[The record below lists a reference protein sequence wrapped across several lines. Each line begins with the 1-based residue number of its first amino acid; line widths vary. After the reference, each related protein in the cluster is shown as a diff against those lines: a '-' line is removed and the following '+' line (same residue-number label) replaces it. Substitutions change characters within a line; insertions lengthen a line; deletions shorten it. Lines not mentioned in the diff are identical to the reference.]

1 MPQTSVVDLNDVG
14 EGEVQSTAELSQ
26 LLQLYGG
33 FPSSLFVRQEVKMV
47 WGILCNNYI
56 GSSPPNNAY
65 VLVGSPGVGKSAL
78 LVLFCCYLATHHD
91 YNIYLARSLKH
102 AGRTSSPHV
111 LLCFRGKEVTAYPDC
126 RPHHMEA
133 LWATFRTEHVHNL
146 KFLIV
151 GDGYRQAN
159 FESGQLDF
167 FNTCN
172 LLSTSAQYRLTED
185 SNHKLLGV
193 PAWSFQSIQAMARA
207 FGTLEVD
214 ELYAYSGGSVRA
226 FTRDPFDLKMRT
238 ILQCNSVTAHTS
250 VALRE
255 CISGLLD
262 QGIDIMRR
270 LFICNVNREESYVNP
285 NRWLYCVDST
295 IVLKELAAKAT
306 LESFVNNGR
315 DFAIE
320 INNTDYV
327 QTLKELLVQQ
337 MEYTVHPDDLKLI
350 LAKNDDDNWLQQNS
364 GVVEALKRG
373 VATNVVKK
381 VLAKPQM
388 IGSYEIR
395 ALGVPTEG
403 SRGNIHVLVVV
414 PPKEWGDVRPSKAR
428 EGEVQSTAELSQL
441 LQLYG

>member
-1 MPQTSVVDLNDVG
+1 VNNGRDFAIEINNTDYVQTLKELLVQQMEYTVHPDDLKLILAKNDDDNWLQQNSGVVEALKRGVATNVVKKVLAKPQMIGSYEIRALGVPTEGSRGNIHVLVVVPPKEWGDVRPSKAR

-306 LESFVNNGR
+306 LESFVMA
-315 DFAIE
+315 FALPRIARTAPC
-320 INNTDYV
+320 ID
-327 QTLKELLVQQ
+327 K
-337 MEYTVHPDDLKLI
+337 
-350 LAKNDDDNWLQQNS
+350 S
-364 GVVEALKRG
+364 SKR
-373 VATNVVKK
+373 
-381 VLAKPQM
+381 
-388 IGSYEIR
+388 
-395 ALGVPTEG
+395 
-403 SRGNIHVLVVV
+403 
-414 PPKEWGDVRPSKAR
+414 W
-428 EGEVQSTAELSQL
+428 STS
-441 LQLYG
+441 

>member
-1 MPQTSVVDLNDVG
+1 
-14 EGEVQSTAELSQ
+14 
-26 LLQLYGG
+26 
-33 FPSSLFVRQEVKMV
+33 MV

-403 SRGNIHVLVVV
+403 SR
-414 PPKEWGDVRPSKAR
+414 

-441 LQLYG
+441 LQLYGGFPSSLFVRQEVKMVWGILCNNYIGSSPPNNAYVLVGSPGV